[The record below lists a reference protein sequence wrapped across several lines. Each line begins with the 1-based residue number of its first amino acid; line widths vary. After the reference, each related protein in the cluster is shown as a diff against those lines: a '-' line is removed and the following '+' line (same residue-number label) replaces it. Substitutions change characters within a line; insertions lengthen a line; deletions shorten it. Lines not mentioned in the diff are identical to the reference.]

1 MLEVKIFLD
10 EADIYNNK
18 PMHDYIMRYLMHHN
32 IIGASVFEVYEG
44 YGRKHHLHHL
54 KEIGTVDEQPLM
66 ILFIDV
72 EDKIKTVLP
81 HLKEVIQE
89 GLIVLTKVELYS

>member
-10 EADIYNNK
+10 EADTYNNK

-32 IIGASVFEVYEG
+32 ILGASVFEAFEG

-54 KEIGTVDEQPLM
+54 KEIGTVDERPLM
-66 ILFIDV
+66 ILFIDQ
-72 EDKIKTVLP
+72 EEKIRPLLPYLREVLGDGMIA
-81 HLKEVIQE
+81 LSNI
-89 GLIVLTKVELYS
+89 ELY